1 MINYMLNG
9 KDMIVHLIVGKI
21 KKTQYKRVNIFP
33 KPNALGTNVKVD
45 LDLSNYVANTDLGV
59 DTSSFAI
66 KVGLANLKSDV
77 DKLDFDKLKNIP
89 TYINNFNNE
98 VDKLDVDKLIP
109 VPVDLSKLSDV
120 GKVMLLKKMYLM
132 LR

>member
-77 DKLDFDKLKNIP
+77 DKLDFDKLKNVPIHLSS
-89 TYINNFNNE
+89 FKCK
-98 VDKLDVDKLIP
+98 VDRLDVEKLVT
-109 VPVDLSKLSDV
+109 VPVKLSKLSNV
-120 GKVMLLKKMYLM
+120 VKMGFY
-132 LR
+132 